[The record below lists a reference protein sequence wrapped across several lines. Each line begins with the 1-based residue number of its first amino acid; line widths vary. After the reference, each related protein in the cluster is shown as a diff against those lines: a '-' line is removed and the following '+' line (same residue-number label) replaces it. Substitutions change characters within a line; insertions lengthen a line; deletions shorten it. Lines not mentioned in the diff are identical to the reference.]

1 MLFAIKVGKTIV
13 STMATDK
20 VHTQCSVLARIK
32 TIAKVAEIIFFF
44 ASKRYQKEIK
54 PLSLEKKNY
63 TVINCT
69 CKLFLNT
76 VHPVYNAAKELHVI

>member
-20 VHTQCSVLARIK
+20 VHTQRSVLARIK

-54 PLSLEKKNY
+54 PLSLEKKKKKNRD
-63 TVINCT
+63 
-69 CKLFLNT
+69 
-76 VHPVYNAAKELHVI
+76 